1 MFLVAN
7 NNINSPSFAL
17 IYEAKICKETKTSGH
32 KIIVLCIT
40 LLYY

>member
-7 NNINSPSFAL
+7 KHITSPSFTL

-32 KIIVLCIT
+32 KIIVLCIS
-40 LLYY
+40 LL